1 MDTRFSVAV
10 HLLVLVAES
19 PEPMTSEQMA
29 RSVGTNASY
38 VRRVLAGLGRAGVVR
53 SRGGARGYELAVPAG
68 ELTLLRIYRAAC
80 GDGRLLDIHQ
90 NPSDECVVGR
100 HIRPV
105 LEGAFREA
113 EDAFVR
119 ALGDMTLADCVSDI
133 RRRVEEEDE

>member
-10 HLLVLVAES
+10 HLLVLVSES
-19 PEPMTSEQMA
+19 PEQMTSEQMA

-38 VRRVLAGLGRAGVVR
+38 VRRVLASLGHAGVVR
-53 SRGGARGYELAVPAG
+53 SRGGSRGYELAVPAD
-68 ELTLLRIYRAAC
+68 ELTLLRVYRAAC
-80 GDGRLLDIHQ
+80 GEGHLLDIHQ

-105 LEGAFREA
+105 LKGMFAEA

-119 ALGDMTLADCVSDI
+119 ALGDRTLADCVADI
-133 RRRVEEEDE
+133 RKRLDEEDG